1 MESVTFPMTY
11 YRSGFFGLSSEVI
24 FKPFTIAH
32 FVPILLAVAA
42 IILIWKKREAIREWK
57 HENTFRFVYG
67 FVMII
72 CEMSYFWRLQYVGPG
87 MDDDTTMMG
96 FLPLQ
101 VCQWTLIITTFMM
114 MSKSKRLFSMSFFM
128 TMSVGL
134 LPLAVPAVLSY
145 TGPGYYRYYQF
156 WGEHL
161 LPIIGMFYMMFVHGY
176 EAKPSGILMTL
187 GFLILLAIPCIYFN
201 EHFEDAEYMY
211 LKHSTYSA
219 LDFLP
224 DSPYLTLLFFIVI
237 VLVLLSLTYLVYGLI
252 TGRFRKTKRQKT
264 LEEN

>member
-1 MESVTFPMTY
+1 MTY
-11 YRSGFFGLSSEVI
+11 FRSGFFGLSSEVV
-24 FKPFTIAH
+24 FKPFSIAH
-32 FVPILLAVAA
+32 FVPIILAVVA
-42 IILIWKKREAIREWK
+42 IILIWKKRDAIRQWK
-57 HENTFRFVYG
+57 GGNTFRFVYA

-101 VCQWTLIITTFMM
+101 VCQWTLILTTFMM

-134 LPLAVPAVLSY
+134 LPLFVPAVISY
-145 TGPGYYRYYQF
+145 TGPTYYRYYQF

-161 LPIIGMFYMMFVHGY
+161 LPIVGMFYMMFVHGF
-176 EAKPSGILMTL
+176 EAKPSGIPMTL
-187 GFLILLAIPCIYFN
+187 GFLVLLALPCIYFN

-219 LDFLP
+219 LNFLP
-224 DSPYLTLLFFIVI
+224 ESPYLTLL
-237 VLVLLSLTYLVYGLI
+237 VLLAAVLLLLGLTYVIYGLI
-252 TGRFRKTKRQKT
+252 TGKLGKKAKEKAQ
-264 LEEN
+264 EA

>member
-11 YRSGFFGLSSEVI
+11 FRSGFFGLSSEVV
-24 FKPFTIAH
+24 FKPFSIAH
-32 FVPILLAVAA
+32 FVPIILAVAA
-42 IILIWKKREAIREWK
+42 IILIWKKRDVIRQWK
-57 HENTFRFVYG
+57 GENTFRFVYA
-67 FVMII
+67 FIMII

-101 VCQWTLIITTFMM
+101 VCQWTLILTTFMM
-114 MSKSKRLFSMSFFM
+114 MSKSKRLFPMSFFM

-134 LPLAVPAVLSY
+134 LPLFVPAVISY
-145 TGPGYYRYYQF
+145 TGPTYYRYYQF

-161 LPIIGMFYMMFVHGY
+161 LPIVGMFYMMFVHGF
-176 EAKPSGILMTL
+176 EAKPSGIPMTL
-187 GFLILLAIPCIYFN
+187 GFLVLLALPCIYFN

-211 LKHSTYSA
+211 LKHSTYSS

-224 DSPYLTLLFFIVI
+224 ESPYLTLL
-237 VLVLLSLTYLVYGLI
+237 VLMAAVLLLLGLTYVIYGLI
-252 TGRFRKTKRQKT
+252 TGKLGKKAK
-264 LEEN
+264 EKAPEA

>member
-11 YRSGFFGLSSEVI
+11 FRSGFFGLSSEVV
-24 FKPFTIAH
+24 FKPFSIAH

-42 IILIWKKREAIREWK
+42 IILIWKKREAIRQWK
-57 HENTFRFVYG
+57 GENTFRFVYA
-67 FVMII
+67 FIMII

-101 VCQWTLIITTFMM
+101 VCQWTLILTTFMM
-114 MSKSKRLFSMSFFM
+114 MSKSRRLFSMSFFM

-134 LPLAVPAVLSY
+134 LPLFVPAVISY
-145 TGPGYYRYYQF
+145 TGPTYYRYYQF

-161 LPIIGMFYMMFVHGY
+161 LPIVGMFYMMFVHGF
-176 EAKPSGILMTL
+176 EAKPSGIPMTL
-187 GFLILLAIPCIYFN
+187 GFLVLLALPCIYFN

-211 LKHSTYSA
+211 LKHSTYST
-219 LDFLP
+219 LNFLP
-224 DSPYLTLLFFIVI
+224 ESPYLTLL
-237 VLVLLSLTYLVYGLI
+237 VLMAAVLLLLGLTYVIYGLI
-252 TGRFRKTKRQKT
+252 TGKLGKKAK
-264 LEEN
+264 EKASEA

>member
-1 MESVTFPMTY
+1 MDSVTIPMTY
-11 YRSGFFGLSSEVI
+11 YRSGFFGLSTEVI
-24 FKPFTIAH
+24 FKPYSIAH

-57 HENTFRFVYG
+57 HENTFRFIYA

-101 VCQWTLIITTFMM
+101 VCQWTLILTTFMM

-134 LPLAVPAVLSY
+134 LPLFVPAVISY
-145 TGPGYYRYYQF
+145 TGPTYYRYYQF

-161 LPIIGMFYMMFVHGY
+161 LPIVGMFYMMFVHGFD
-176 EAKPSGILMTL
+176 AKPSGIPMTL
-187 GFLILLAIPCIYFN
+187 GFLFLLALPCIYFN
-201 EHFEDAEYMY
+201 EHFEDSEYMY
-211 LKHSTYSA
+211 LKHSEYDMLS
-219 LDFLP
+219 FLP
-224 DSPYLTLLFFIVI
+224 ESPYLTLL
-237 VLVLLSLTYLVYGLI
+237 VLLAAVLILLGLTYVIYGLI
-252 TGRFRKTKRQKT
+252 TGKLGKKKKEA
-264 LEEN
+264 LGNN

>member
-11 YRSGFFGLSSEVI
+11 FRSGFFGLSSEVV
-24 FKPFTIAH
+24 FKPFSFAH

-42 IILIWKKREAIREWK
+42 IILIWKKREAIRQWK
-57 HENTFRFVYG
+57 GENTFRFVYA
-67 FVMII
+67 FIMII

-101 VCQWTLIITTFMM
+101 VCQWTLILTTFMM

-134 LPLAVPAVLSY
+134 LPLFVPAVISY
-145 TGPGYYRYYQF
+145 TGPTYYRYYQF

-161 LPIIGMFYMMFVHGY
+161 LPIVGMFYMMFVHGF
-176 EAKPSGILMTL
+176 EAKPSGIPMTL
-187 GFLILLAIPCIYFN
+187 GFLVLLALPCIYFN

-211 LKHSTYSA
+211 LKHSTYST
-219 LDFLP
+219 LNFLP
-224 DSPYLTLLFFIVI
+224 ESPYLTLL
-237 VLVLLSLTYLVYGLI
+237 VLMAAVLLLLGLTYVIYGLI
-252 TGRFRKTKRQKT
+252 TGKLGKKAK
-264 LEEN
+264 EKASEA

>member
-11 YRSGFFGLSSEVI
+11 FRSGFFGLSSEVV
-24 FKPFTIAH
+24 FKPFSIAH
-32 FVPILLAVAA
+32 FVPIILAVAA
-42 IILIWKKREAIREWK
+42 IILIWKKRDVIRQWK
-57 HENTFRFVYG
+57 GENTFRFVYA
-67 FVMII
+67 FIMII

-101 VCQWTLIITTFMM
+101 VCQWTLILTTFMM

-134 LPLAVPAVLSY
+134 LPLFVPAVISY
-145 TGPGYYRYYQF
+145 TGPTYYRYYQF

-161 LPIIGMFYMMFVHGY
+161 LPIVGMFYMMFVHGF
-176 EAKPSGILMTL
+176 EAKPSGIPMTL
-187 GFLILLAIPCIYFN
+187 GFLVLLALPCIYFN

-211 LKHSTYSA
+211 LKHSTYST
-219 LDFLP
+219 LNFLP
-224 DSPYLTLLFFIVI
+224 ESPYLTLL
-237 VLVLLSLTYLVYGLI
+237 VLLVAVLLLLGLTYVIYGLI
-252 TGRFRKTKRQKT
+252 TGKLGKKAREKAS
-264 LEEN
+264 EA

>member
-1 MESVTFPMTY
+1 MTY
-11 YRSGFFGLSSEVI
+11 FRSGFFGLSSEVV
-24 FKPFTIAH
+24 FKPFSIAH

-42 IILIWKKREAIREWK
+42 IILIWKKRDAIRQWK
-57 HENTFRFVYG
+57 GENTFRFVYA
-67 FVMII
+67 FIMII

-101 VCQWTLIITTFMM
+101 VCQWTLILTTFMM

-134 LPLAVPAVLSY
+134 LPLFVPAVISS
-145 TGPGYYRYYQF
+145 TGPTYYRYYQF

-161 LPIIGMFYMMFVHGY
+161 LPIVGMFYMMFVHGF
-176 EAKPSGILMTL
+176 EAKPSGIPMTL
-187 GFLILLAIPCIYFN
+187 GFLVLLALPCIYFN

-211 LKHSTYSA
+211 LKHSTYST
-219 LDFLP
+219 LNFLP
-224 DSPYLTLLFFIVI
+224 ESPYLTLL
-237 VLVLLSLTYLVYGLI
+237 VLMAAVLLLLGLTYVIYGLI
-252 TGRFRKTKRQKT
+252 TGKFGKKAK
-264 LEEN
+264 EKASEA

>member
-11 YRSGFFGLSSEVI
+11 FRSGFFGLSSEVV
-24 FKPFTIAH
+24 FKPFSIAH

-42 IILIWKKREAIREWK
+42 IILIWKKRDAIRQWK
-57 HENTFRFVYG
+57 GENTFRFVYA
-67 FVMII
+67 FIMII

-101 VCQWTLIITTFMM
+101 VCQWTLILTTFMM

-134 LPLAVPAVLSY
+134 LPLFVPAVISY
-145 TGPGYYRYYQF
+145 TGPTYYRYYQF

-161 LPIIGMFYMMFVHGY
+161 LPIVGMFYMMFVHGF
-176 EAKPSGILMTL
+176 EAKPSGIPMTL
-187 GFLILLAIPCIYFN
+187 VFLVLLALPCIYFN

-211 LKHSTYSA
+211 LKHSTYST
-219 LDFLP
+219 LNFLP
-224 DSPYLTLLFFIVI
+224 ESPYLTLL
-237 VLVLLSLTYLVYGLI
+237 VLMAAVLLLLGLTYVIYGLI
-252 TGRFRKTKRQKT
+252 TGKLGKKAKEKAQ
-264 LEEN
+264 EA

>member
-11 YRSGFFGLSSEVI
+11 FRSGFFGLSSEVV
-24 FKPFTIAH
+24 FKPFSIAH

-42 IILIWKKREAIREWK
+42 IILIWKKREAIRQWK
-57 HENTFRFVYG
+57 GENTFRFVYA

-101 VCQWTLIITTFMM
+101 VCQWTLILTTFMM
-114 MSKSKRLFSMSFFM
+114 MSKSRRLFSMSFFM

-134 LPLAVPAVLSY
+134 LPLFVPAVISY
-145 TGPGYYRYYQF
+145 TGPTYYRYYQF

-161 LPIIGMFYMMFVHGY
+161 LPIVGMFYMMFVHGF
-176 EAKPSGILMTL
+176 EAKPSGIPMTL
-187 GFLILLAIPCIYFN
+187 GFLVLLALPCIYFN

-211 LKHSTYSA
+211 LKHSTYST
-219 LDFLP
+219 LNFLP
-224 DSPYLTLLFFIVI
+224 ESPYLTLL
-237 VLVLLSLTYLVYGLI
+237 VLMAAVLLLLGLTYVIYGLI
-252 TGRFRKTKRQKT
+252 TGKLGKKAK
-264 LEEN
+264 EKASEA

>member
-11 YRSGFFGLSSEVI
+11 FRSGFFGLSSEVV
-24 FKPFTIAH
+24 FKPFSIAH

-42 IILIWKKREAIREWK
+42 IILIWKKRDAIRQWK
-57 HENTFRFVYG
+57 GENTFRFVYA
-67 FVMII
+67 FIMII

-101 VCQWTLIITTFMM
+101 VCQWTLILTTFMM

-134 LPLAVPAVLSY
+134 LPLFVPAVISY
-145 TGPGYYRYYQF
+145 TGPTYYRYYQF

-161 LPIIGMFYMMFVHGY
+161 LPIVGMFYMMFVHGF
-176 EAKPSGILMTL
+176 EAKPSGIPMTL
-187 GFLILLAIPCIYFN
+187 GFLVLLALPCIYFN

-211 LKHSTYSA
+211 LKHSTYST
-219 LDFLP
+219 LNFLP
-224 DSPYLTLLFFIVI
+224 ESPYLTLL
-237 VLVLLSLTYLVYGLI
+237 VLMAAVLLLLGLTYVIYGLT
-252 TGRFRKTKRQKT
+252 TGKLGKKKQ
-264 LEEN
+264 ES

>member
-11 YRSGFFGLSSEVI
+11 FRSGFFGLSSEVV
-24 FKPFTIAH
+24 FKPFSIAH
-32 FVPILLAVAA
+32 FVPIILAVVA
-42 IILIWKKREAIREWK
+42 IILIWKKRDAIRDWK
-57 HENTFRFVYG
+57 GENTFRFVYA

-101 VCQWTLIITTFMM
+101 VCQWTLILTTFMM
-114 MSKSKRLFSMSFFM
+114 MSKSRRLFSMSFFM

-134 LPLAVPAVLSY
+134 LPLFVPAVISY
-145 TGPGYYRYYQF
+145 TGPTYYRYYQF

-161 LPIIGMFYMMFVHGY
+161 LPIVGMFYMMFVHGF
-176 EAKPSGILMTL
+176 EAKPSGIPMTL
-187 GFLILLAIPCIYFN
+187 GFLVLLALPCIYFN

-211 LKHSTYSA
+211 LKHSTYST
-219 LDFLP
+219 LNFLP
-224 DSPYLTLLFFIVI
+224 ESPYLTLL
-237 VLVLLSLTYLVYGLI
+237 VLLAAVLLLLGLTYVIYGLI
-252 TGRFRKTKRQKT
+252 TGKLGKKAK
-264 LEEN
+264 EKAPEA

>member
-11 YRSGFFGLSSEVI
+11 FRSGFFGLSSEVV
-24 FKPFTIAH
+24 FKPFSIAH
-32 FVPILLAVAA
+32 FVPIILAVAA
-42 IILIWKKREAIREWK
+42 IILIWKKREAIRQWK
-57 HENTFRFVYG
+57 GENTFRFVYA

-101 VCQWTLIITTFMM
+101 VCQWTLILTT
-114 MSKSKRLFSMSFFM
+114 FM

-134 LPLAVPAVLSY
+134 LPLFVPAVISY
-145 TGPGYYRYYQF
+145 TGPTYYRYYQF

-161 LPIIGMFYMMFVHGY
+161 LPIVGMFYMMFVHGF
-176 EAKPSGILMTL
+176 EAKPSGIPMTL
-187 GFLILLAIPCIYFN
+187 GFLVLLALPCIYFN

-211 LKHSTYSA
+211 LKHSTYST
-219 LDFLP
+219 LNFLP
-224 DSPYLTLLFFIVI
+224 ESPYLTLL
-237 VLVLLSLTYLVYGLI
+237 VLMAAVLLLLGLTYVIYGLI
-252 TGRFRKTKRQKT
+252 TGKLGKKAK
-264 LEEN
+264 EKAPEA

>member
-11 YRSGFFGLSSEVI
+11 FRSGFFGLSSEVV
-24 FKPFTIAH
+24 FKPFSIAH
-32 FVPILLAVAA
+32 FVPIILAVAA
-42 IILIWKKREAIREWK
+42 IILIWKKRDVIRQWK
-57 HENTFRFVYG
+57 GENTFRFVYA
-67 FVMII
+67 FIMII

-101 VCQWTLIITTFMM
+101 VCQWTLILTTFMM

-134 LPLAVPAVLSY
+134 LPLFVPAVISY
-145 TGPGYYRYYQF
+145 TGPTYYRYYQF

-161 LPIIGMFYMMFVHGY
+161 LPIVGMFYMMFVHGF
-176 EAKPSGILMTL
+176 EAKPSGIPMTL
-187 GFLILLAIPCIYFN
+187 GFLVLLALPCIYFN

-211 LKHSTYSA
+211 LKHSTYST
-219 LDFLP
+219 LNFLP
-224 DSPYLTLLFFIVI
+224 ESPYLTLL
-237 VLVLLSLTYLVYGLI
+237 VLMAAVLLLLGLTYVIYGLI
-252 TGRFRKTKRQKT
+252 TGKLGKKAK
-264 LEEN
+264 EKASEA

>member
-11 YRSGFFGLSSEVI
+11 FRSGFFGLSSEVV
-24 FKPFTIAH
+24 FKPFSIAH

-42 IILIWKKREAIREWK
+42 IILIWKKRDAIRQWK
-57 HENTFRFVYG
+57 GENTFRFVYA
-67 FVMII
+67 FIMII

-101 VCQWTLIITTFMM
+101 VCQWTLILTTFMM

-134 LPLAVPAVLSY
+134 LPLFVPAVISY
-145 TGPGYYRYYQF
+145 TGPTYYRYYQF

-161 LPIIGMFYMMFVHGY
+161 LPIVGMFYMMFVHGF
-176 EAKPSGILMTL
+176 EAKPSGIPMTL
-187 GFLILLAIPCIYFN
+187 GFLVLLALPCIYFN

-211 LKHSTYSA
+211 LKHLTYST
-219 LDFLP
+219 LNFLP
-224 DSPYLTLLFFIVI
+224 ESPYLTLL
-237 VLVLLSLTYLVYGLI
+237 VLMAAVLLLLGLTYVIYGLI
-252 TGRFRKTKRQKT
+252 TGKLGKKAK
-264 LEEN
+264 EKASEA